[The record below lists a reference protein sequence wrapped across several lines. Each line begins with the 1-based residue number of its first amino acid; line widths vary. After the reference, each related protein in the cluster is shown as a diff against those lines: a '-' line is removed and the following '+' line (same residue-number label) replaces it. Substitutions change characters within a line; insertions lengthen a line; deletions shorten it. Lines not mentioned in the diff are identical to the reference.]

1 MRQHK
6 KQSRVRGVDIAKI
19 HNLMK
24 KGYTTKDISEI
35 TGRSQS
41 SINNYLLLI
50 DEIMSGK
57 PVHLS
62 PDRYSVEAVKEWCE
76 ITGKE
81 FIPRQAEEK
90 PVQLEMQTE
99 RTLADVAED
108 IAKLFH
114 EFADMWRYGK

>member
-6 KQSRVRGVDIAKI
+6 KQSRVRGVDVAKI

-41 SINNYLLLI
+41 SINNYALVI
-50 DEIMSGK
+50 DEILSGK

-62 PDRYSVEAVKEWCE
+62 PDRYSVDAVKEWCE
-76 ITGKE
+76 IIGKE
-81 FIPRQAEEK
+81 FIPREEK

-99 RTLADVAED
+99 RTIADVAED
-108 IAKLFH
+108 ISKLFH
-114 EFADMWRYGK
+114 EFSEMWRCGK